1 MHRKSFLLVSI
12 VFISLGTRCLPT
24 SPTPARDENT
34 GVMSTGTATLARD
47 GNSGIRGTT
56 HSIVISGVPGGSTT
70 GGPASLEFAIAP
82 IEAGKPIYQ
91 KAIFFKSD
99 AQGMFK
105 VELPP
110 GTYWIGAKAK
120 ALDPMQYDP
129 GSVVFSEMVV
139 VVKDGS
145 FLSVELVETGYAP

>member
-1 MHRKSFLLVSI
+1 MHRKSFLIVSI

-24 SPTPARDENT
+24 SSTPARDGNT
-34 GVMSTGTATLARD
+34 GVMGTATLARD

-56 HSIVISGVPGGSTT
+56 HSLVISGVPGGSTT

-82 IEAGKPIYQ
+82 VEADKPIYE

-110 GTYWIGAKAK
+110 GTYWIGPKAK

-139 VVKDGS
+139 LVKEGS